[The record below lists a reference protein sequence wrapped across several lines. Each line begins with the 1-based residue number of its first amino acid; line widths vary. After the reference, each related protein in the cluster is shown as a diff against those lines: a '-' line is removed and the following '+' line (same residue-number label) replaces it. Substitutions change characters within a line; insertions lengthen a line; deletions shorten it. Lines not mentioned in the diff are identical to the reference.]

1 MTMPFSRDT
10 IVARRSD
17 ILEAEVDA
25 EIVALDVEAGNCYGF
40 NKVGSRIWNI
50 LAEPGSVGDIVSRLT
65 AVYDVDA
72 QTCEQQVL
80 ELLEEL
86 RGQGLVRVAPTA
98 AP

>member
-10 IVARRSD
+10 VVARRDD

-40 NKVGSRIWNI
+40 NKVASRVWGI
-50 LAEPGSVGDIVSRLT
+50 LAQPARVGDIVTRLT
-65 AVYDVDA
+65 ADYDVDA

-86 RGQGLVRVAPTA
+86 RGQGLVNPVEAA